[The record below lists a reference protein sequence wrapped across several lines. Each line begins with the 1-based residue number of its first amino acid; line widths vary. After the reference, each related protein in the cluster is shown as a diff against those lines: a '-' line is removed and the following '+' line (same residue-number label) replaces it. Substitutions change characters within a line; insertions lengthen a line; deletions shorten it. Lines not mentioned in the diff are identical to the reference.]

1 MKDNEKKGKRG
12 RGRPAKHTCEE
23 KEPVGETGAEAVAT
37 TAISIADEETNW
49 TIQLCPYFK
58 QDRGR
63 GHICCEGATFKFPDK
78 LARREYVY
86 RFCAHPEGY
95 KQCQLKLTMDHFYE
109 RKYAYHE

>member
-1 MKDNEKKGKRG
+1 MMKDNEKTGKRG
-12 RGRPAKHTCEE
+12 RGRPAKSVGKE
-23 KEPVGETGAEAVAT
+23 KESVMETEVVSDAAAN
-37 TAISIADEETNW
+37 ADEEMTG

-95 KQCQLKLTMDHFYE
+95 RQCPLKLTMDHFYE